1 MQITSGLPALKVALS
16 ERNYRNFSLGNIVSH
31 NGTWAQRIAVG
42 WLAWELTKSPFWLGL
57 VAVADLFPVV
67 ILAPLAGAMADR
79 VNLLVM
85 MKVTQVLAMVQS
97 ILLAV
102 FTIVGMMTPELLLAL
117 VLIHGA
123 VIAINQPVRLA
134 IVPHLVSR
142 ENMTTAI
149 GLNSMIFNSARFT
162 GPMIGGLLIDY
173 SGVGWAF
180 LFNAISYVWFVVILG
195 LIHIDNPRSSKER
208 THVREV
214 PREIREGY
222 RYASRHKG
230 IARMLILLTVVAICG
245 RPYMELLPG
254 FVDNVFGRGAQ
265 GLAWL
270 VSVTGLGAMCGG
282 FWLAQRGQVMGLTR
296 QVVIH
301 TLVLG
306 LSLVGFAATNLFG
319 FALLCLFVTG
329 FAMIVVGVGEQ
340 TLLQN
345 AVDPAMRGR
354 VMSLYGM
361 IGRGAPAIG
370 ALAMG
375 GLSETMGLQAPV
387 IGGALICVLLWFWA
401 SRRQEAMTGA
411 LEKDPE
417 KTG

>member
-1 MQITSGLPALKVALS
+1 
-16 ERNYRNFSLGNIVSH
+16 
-31 NGTWAQRIAVG
+31 
-42 WLAWELTKSPFWLGL
+42 
-57 VAVADLFPVV
+57 
-67 ILAPLAGAMADR
+67 
-79 VNLLVM
+79 
-85 MKVTQVLAMVQS
+85 
-97 ILLAV
+97 
-102 FTIVGMMTPELLLAL
+102 
-117 VLIHGA
+117 
-123 VIAINQPVRLA
+123 
-134 IVPHLVSR
+134 
-142 ENMTTAI
+142 
-149 GLNSMIFNSARFT
+149 
-162 GPMIGGLLIDY
+162 
-173 SGVGWAF
+173 
-180 LFNAISYVWFVVILG
+180 
-195 LIHIDNPRSSKER
+195 
-208 THVREV
+208 
-214 PREIREGY
+214 
-222 RYASRHKG
+222 
-230 IARMLILLTVVAICG
+230 
-245 RPYMELLPG
+245 MELLPG

-387 IGGALICVLLWFWA
+387 IGGALICVLFWFWA

-417 KTG
+417 KTS